1 MIWSRWLKLLVWC
14 SPVKVLSLLPP
25 RAAPRVAADGRPG
38 AMRTLAADGRSAAL
52 RTPSRRYAADDDDDE
67 KIINIEDLPELGAC
81 GEPKKHKDPASK
93 DGEALTDRFL
103 MAARALRG
111 EFDPEATDDDTE
123 ENSQL
128 LGAIIENYPAPFS
141 FTAVGRS
148 GGNDEGVRLLVDA
161 LTKVVSDS
169 CDGAFVDV
177 VATPRIGGKFAS
189 VRLTTD
195 VQSPEM
201 IQRVFA
207 ELRAVEAVKMAF

>member
-1 MIWSRWLKLLVWC
+1 MIWSHLLQLLVWC
-14 SPVKVLSLLPP
+14 SPMVVLSLRPAL
-25 RAAPRVAADGRPG
+25 RVAADRRP
-38 AMRTLAADGRSAAL
+38 AMRTL
-52 RTPSRRYAADDDDDE
+52 SRRYAADDGDE
-67 KIINIEDLPELGAC
+67 KIINYEDLPELGAC
-81 GEPKKHKDPASK
+81 EPKKHKDPVSK
-93 DGEALTDRFL
+93 EGEAPLTDRFL

-111 EFDPEATDDDTE
+111 EFDPEESNNDTE

-148 GGNDEGVRLLVDA
+148 GGNDEGVRSLVDA

>member
-1 MIWSRWLKLLVWC
+1 
-14 SPVKVLSLLPP
+14 
-25 RAAPRVAADGRPG
+25 
-38 AMRTLAADGRSAAL
+38 MRTLAAAGRPAAL
-52 RTPSRRYAADDDDDE
+52 RTPSRRYAADDGDE

-128 LGAIIENYPAPFS
+128 LGAIIETYPAPFS

-148 GGNDEGVRLLVDA
+148 GGNDEGVRSLVDA

>member
-1 MIWSRWLKLLVWC
+1 MVWLRWHQLLLWC
-14 SPVKVLSLLPP
+14 SPMVVLSLRPAL
-25 RAAPRVAADGRPG
+25 RVAADGRP
-38 AMRTLAADGRSAAL
+38 AL
-52 RTPSRRYAADDDDDE
+52 RTPSRRYAVDDGDE

-81 GEPKKHKDPASK
+81 GEKKHKDPVSK
-93 DGEALTDRFL
+93 EGEAPLTDRFL

-111 EFDPEATDDDTE
+111 EFDPEETNDDTE

>member
-1 MIWSRWLKLLVWC
+1 MVWLRWFQLWVWC
-14 SPVKVLSLLPP
+14 SPIRVLSLLP

-111 EFDPEATDDDTE
+111 EFGPEATDDDTE

-128 LGAIIENYPAPFS
+128 LGAIIETYPAPFS

-148 GGNDEGVRLLVDA
+148 DDDEDDEDESEEEDDDDDWA
-161 LTKVVSDS
+161 
-169 CDGAFVDV
+169 
-177 VATPRIGGKFAS
+177 
-189 VRLTTD
+189 
-195 VQSPEM
+195 
-201 IQRVFA
+201 
-207 ELRAVEAVKMAF
+207 

>member
-1 MIWSRWLKLLVWC
+1 MIWSHLLQLLVWC
-14 SPVKVLSLLPP
+14 SPMVVLSLRPAL
-25 RAAPRVAADGRPG
+25 RVAADRRP
-38 AMRTLAADGRSAAL
+38 AMRTL
-52 RTPSRRYAADDDDDE
+52 SRRYAADDGDE
-67 KIINIEDLPELGAC
+67 KIINYEDLPELGAC
-81 GEPKKHKDPASK
+81 EPKKHKDPVSK
-93 DGEALTDRFL
+93 EGEAPLTDRFL

-111 EFDPEATDDDTE
+111 EFDPEESNNDTE

-128 LGAIIENYPAPFS
+128 LGAIIETYPAPFS

-148 GGNDEGVRLLVDA
+148 GGNDEGVRSLVDA

>member
-1 MIWSRWLKLLVWC
+1 MIWSHLLQLLVWC
-14 SPVKVLSLLPP
+14 SPMVVLSLRPAL
-25 RAAPRVAADGRPG
+25 RVAADRRP
-38 AMRTLAADGRSAAL
+38 AM
-52 RTPSRRYAADDDDDE
+52 RTPSRRYAAEDDE
-67 KIINIEDLPELGAC
+67 TIINYEDLPELGAC
-81 GEPKKHKDPASK
+81 EPKKHKDPVSK
-93 DGEALTDRFL
+93 EGEAPLTDRFL

-111 EFDPEATDDDTE
+111 EFDPDESNNDTE

-148 GGNDEGVRLLVDA
+148 GGDDEGVRSLVDA

>member
-1 MIWSRWLKLLVWC
+1 MLMSRWFQLLVWC
-14 SPVKVLSLLPP
+14 SPMVVLSLQPRLPL
-25 RAAPRVAADGRPG
+25 RVAADGRP
-38 AMRTLAADGRSAAL
+38 AM

-81 GEPKKHKDPASK
+81 GEKKHKDPVSK
-93 DGEALTDRFL
+93 EGEAPLTDRFL

-111 EFDPEATDDDTE
+111 EFDPEETNDDTE

-128 LGAIIENYPAPFS
+128 LGAIIETYPAPFS

-148 GGNDEGVRLLVDA
+148 GGDDEGVRSLVDA

>member
-1 MIWSRWLKLLVWC
+1 MIWSNLLQLLVWC
-14 SPVKVLSLLPP
+14 SPVVRVLSLLP

-38 AMRTLAADGRSAAL
+38 AL
-52 RTPSRRYAADDDDDE
+52 RTPSRRYAADDDDE

-81 GEPKKHKDPASK
+81 GEKKHKDPVSK
-93 DGEALTDRFL
+93 EGEAPLTDRFL

>member
-1 MIWSRWLKLLVWC
+1 M
-14 SPVKVLSLLPP
+14 
-25 RAAPRVAADGRPG
+25 
-38 AMRTLAADGRSAAL
+38 
-52 RTPSRRYAADDDDDE
+52 RTPSRRYATDDDDE

-81 GEPKKHKDPASK
+81 GEKKHKDPASK
-93 DGEALTDRFL
+93 EGEAPLTDRFL

-148 GGNDEGVRLLVDA
+148 GGDDEGVRSLVDA

>member
-1 MIWSRWLKLLVWC
+1 MVWLRWFQLLLWC
-14 SPVKVLSLLPP
+14 SPVVAALLPALP
-25 RAAPRVAADGRPG
+25 RRA
-38 AMRTLAADGRSAAL
+38 
-52 RTPSRRYAADDDDDE
+52 PSRRYADDDDE

-103 MAARALRG
+103 LAARALRG

-148 GGNDEGVRLLVDA
+148 GGNDEGVRSLVDA

>member
-1 MIWSRWLKLLVWC
+1 MIWSHLLQLLVWC
-14 SPVKVLSLLPP
+14 SPMVVLSLRPAL
-25 RAAPRVAADGRPG
+25 RVAADRRP
-38 AMRTLAADGRSAAL
+38 AM
-52 RTPSRRYAADDDDDE
+52 RTPSRRYAAEDDE
-67 KIINIEDLPELGAC
+67 TIINYEDLPELGAC
-81 GEPKKHKDPASK
+81 EPKKHKDPASK

-148 GGNDEGVRLLVDA
+148 GGNDEGVRSLVDA

>member
-1 MIWSRWLKLLVWC
+1 MIWSHLLQLLVWC
-14 SPVKVLSLLPP
+14 SPMVVLSLRPAL
-25 RAAPRVAADGRPG
+25 RVAADRRP
-38 AMRTLAADGRSAAL
+38 AMRTL
-52 RTPSRRYAADDDDDE
+52 SRRYAADDGDE
-67 KIINIEDLPELGAC
+67 KIINYEDLPELGAC
-81 GEPKKHKDPASK
+81 EPKKHKDPVSK
-93 DGEALTDRFL
+93 EGEAPLTDRFL

-111 EFDPEATDDDTE
+111 EFDPEESNNDTE

-148 GGNDEGVRLLVDA
+148 GGDDEGVRLLVDA

>member
-1 MIWSRWLKLLVWC
+1 MVWC
-14 SPVKVLSLLPP
+14 SPVRVLSLLP
-25 RAAPRVAADGRPG
+25 RAAPRIAADGRP
-38 AMRTLAADGRSAAL
+38 AAL
-52 RTPSRRYAADDDDDE
+52 RSPSRRYAADDDDE

-148 GGNDEGVRLLVDA
+148 GGDDEGVRSLVDA

>member
-1 MIWSRWLKLLVWC
+1 MVWLRFQLLVWC
-14 SPVKVLSLLPP
+14 SPVVLCLQPRLP
-25 RAAPRVAADGRPG
+25 ALRVAADGRP
-38 AMRTLAADGRSAAL
+38 AAL
-52 RTPSRRYAADDDDDE
+52 RTPSRRYAADDDDE
-67 KIINIEDLPELGAC
+67 KIINYEDLPELGAC
-81 GEPKKHKDPASK
+81 EPKKHKDPVSK
-93 DGEALTDRFL
+93 EGEAPLTDRFL

-111 EFDPEATDDDTE
+111 EFDPDESNNDTE

-148 GGNDEGVRLLVDA
+148 GGNDEGVRSLVDA

>member
-1 MIWSRWLKLLVWC
+1 MIWSHLLQLLVWC
-14 SPVKVLSLLPP
+14 SPMVVLSLRPAL
-25 RAAPRVAADGRPG
+25 RVAADRRP
-38 AMRTLAADGRSAAL
+38 AM
-52 RTPSRRYAADDDDDE
+52 RTPSRRYAAEDDE
-67 KIINIEDLPELGAC
+67 TIINYEDLPELGAC
-81 GEPKKHKDPASK
+81 EPKKHKDPVSK
-93 DGEALTDRFL
+93 EGEAPLTDRFL

-111 EFDPEATDDDTE
+111 EFDPEESNNDTE

-148 GGNDEGVRLLVDA
+148 GGNDEGVRSLVDA

>member
-1 MIWSRWLKLLVWC
+1 MIWSHLLQLLVWC
-14 SPVKVLSLLPP
+14 SPMVVLSLRPAL
-25 RAAPRVAADGRPG
+25 RVAADRRP
-38 AMRTLAADGRSAAL
+38 AMRTL
-52 RTPSRRYAADDDDDE
+52 SRRYAADDGDE
-67 KIINIEDLPELGAC
+67 KIINYEDLPELGAC
-81 GEPKKHKDPASK
+81 EPKKHKDPASK
-93 DGEALTDRFL
+93 EGEAPLTDRFL

-111 EFDPEATDDDTE
+111 EFDPEESNDDTE

-128 LGAIIENYPAPFS
+128 LGAIIETYPAPFS

-148 GGNDEGVRLLVDA
+148 GGDDEGVRSLVDA

>member
-1 MIWSRWLKLLVWC
+1 MLQLLVWC
-14 SPVKVLSLLPP
+14 SPMVVLSLRPAL
-25 RAAPRVAADGRPG
+25 RVAADRRP
-38 AMRTLAADGRSAAL
+38 AMRTL
-52 RTPSRRYAADDDDDE
+52 SRRYAADDGDE
-67 KIINIEDLPELGAC
+67 KIINYEDLPELGAC
-81 GEPKKHKDPASK
+81 EPKKHKDPVSK
-93 DGEALTDRFL
+93 EGEAPLTDRFL

-111 EFDPEATDDDTE
+111 EFDPEESNNDTE

-148 GGNDEGVRLLVDA
+148 GGDDEGVRSLVDA

>member
-1 MIWSRWLKLLVWC
+1 MIWSHLLQLLVWC
-14 SPVKVLSLLPP
+14 SPMVVLSLRPAL
-25 RAAPRVAADGRPG
+25 RVAADRRP
-38 AMRTLAADGRSAAL
+38 AMRTL
-52 RTPSRRYAADDDDDE
+52 SRRYAADDGDE
-67 KIINIEDLPELGAC
+67 KIINYEDLPELGAC
-81 GEPKKHKDPASK
+81 EPKKHKDPASK

>member
-1 MIWSRWLKLLVWC
+1 MIWSHLLQLLVWC
-14 SPVKVLSLLPP
+14 SPMVVLSLRPAL
-25 RAAPRVAADGRPG
+25 RVAADRRP
-38 AMRTLAADGRSAAL
+38 AMRTL
-52 RTPSRRYAADDDDDE
+52 SRRYAADDGDE
-67 KIINIEDLPELGAC
+67 KIINYEDLPELGAC
-81 GEPKKHKDPASK
+81 EPKKHKDPVSK
-93 DGEALTDRFL
+93 EGEAPLTDRFL

-111 EFDPEATDDDTE
+111 EFDPEESNNDTE

-128 LGAIIENYPAPFS
+128 LGAIIETYPAPFS

-148 GGNDEGVRLLVDA
+148 GGDDEGVRSLVDA

>member
-1 MIWSRWLKLLVWC
+1 MIWSHLLQLLVWC
-14 SPVKVLSLLPP
+14 SPMVVLSLRPAL
-25 RAAPRVAADGRPG
+25 RVAADRRP
-38 AMRTLAADGRSAAL
+38 AMRTL
-52 RTPSRRYAADDDDDE
+52 SRRYAADDGDE
-67 KIINIEDLPELGAC
+67 KIINYEDLPELGAC
-81 GEPKKHKDPASK
+81 EPKKHKDPVSK
-93 DGEALTDRFL
+93 EGEAPLTDRFL

-111 EFDPEATDDDTE
+111 EFDPEESNNDTE

-148 GGNDEGVRLLVDA
+148 GGDDEGVRSLVDA

>member
-1 MIWSRWLKLLVWC
+1 MIWSHLLQLLVWC
-14 SPVKVLSLLPP
+14 SPMVVLSLRPAL
-25 RAAPRVAADGRPG
+25 RVAADRRP
-38 AMRTLAADGRSAAL
+38 AMRTL
-52 RTPSRRYAADDDDDE
+52 SRRYAADDGDE
-67 KIINIEDLPELGAC
+67 KIINYEDLPELGAC
-81 GEPKKHKDPASK
+81 EPKKHKDPVSK
-93 DGEALTDRFL
+93 EGEAPLTDRFL

-111 EFDPEATDDDTE
+111 EFDPEESNNDTE

-148 GGNDEGVRLLVDA
+148 GGNDEGVRSLVDA
-161 LTKVVSDS
+161 LTKVVSDT

>member
-1 MIWSRWLKLLVWC
+1 MVWLRWFQLLVCC
-14 SPVKVLSLLPP
+14 SHVVLSLQPRLP
-25 RAAPRVAADGRPG
+25 ALRVAADGRP
-38 AMRTLAADGRSAAL
+38 AL
-52 RTPSRRYAADDDDDE
+52 RTPSRRYAADDDDE

-81 GEPKKHKDPASK
+81 GEKKHKDPASK
-93 DGEALTDRFL
+93 EGEAPLTDRFL

-148 GGNDEGVRLLVDA
+148 GGDDEGVRSLVDA

>member
-1 MIWSRWLKLLVWC
+1 MIWSHLLQLLVWC
-14 SPVKVLSLLPP
+14 FPMVVLSLRPAL
-25 RAAPRVAADGRPG
+25 RVAADRRP
-38 AMRTLAADGRSAAL
+38 AMRTL
-52 RTPSRRYAADDDDDE
+52 SRRYAADDGDE
-67 KIINIEDLPELGAC
+67 KIINYEDLPELGAC
-81 GEPKKHKDPASK
+81 EPKKHKDPVSK
-93 DGEALTDRFL
+93 EGEAPLTDRFL

-111 EFDPEATDDDTE
+111 EFDPEESNNDTE

-141 FTAVGRS
+141 FPAVGRS
-148 GGNDEGVRLLVDA
+148 GGNDEGVRSLVDA

>member
-1 MIWSRWLKLLVWC
+1 MVWLRWFQLLVWC
-14 SPVKVLSLLPP
+14 SPMVVLSLRPAL
-25 RAAPRVAADGRPG
+25 RVAADGRP
-38 AMRTLAADGRSAAL
+38 AM
-52 RTPSRRYAADDDDDE
+52 RTPSRRYAADDGDE
-67 KIINIEDLPELGAC
+67 KIINYEDLPELGAC
-81 GEPKKHKDPASK
+81 EPKKHKDPVSK
-93 DGEALTDRFL
+93 EGEAPLTDRFL

-111 EFDPEATDDDTE
+111 EFDPDESNNDTE

-128 LGAIIENYPAPFS
+128 LGAIIETYPAPFS

-148 GGNDEGVRLLVDA
+148 GGNDEGVRSLVDA

>member
-1 MIWSRWLKLLVWC
+1 MIWSHLLQLLVWC
-14 SPVKVLSLLPP
+14 SPMVVLSLRPAL
-25 RAAPRVAADGRPG
+25 RVAADRRP
-38 AMRTLAADGRSAAL
+38 AM
-52 RTPSRRYAADDDDDE
+52 RTPSRRYAAEDDE
-67 KIINIEDLPELGAC
+67 TIINYEDLPELGAC
-81 GEPKKHKDPASK
+81 EPKKHKDPASK
-93 DGEALTDRFL
+93 EGEAPLTDRFL

-111 EFDPEATDDDTE
+111 EFDPEESNNDTE

-148 GGNDEGVRLLVDA
+148 GGNDEGVRSLVDA

>member
-1 MIWSRWLKLLVWC
+1 MIWSHLLQLLVWC
-14 SPVKVLSLLPP
+14 SPMVVLSLRPAL
-25 RAAPRVAADGRPG
+25 RVAADRRP
-38 AMRTLAADGRSAAL
+38 AMRTL
-52 RTPSRRYAADDDDDE
+52 SRRYAADDGDE
-67 KIINIEDLPELGAC
+67 KIINYEDLPELGAC
-81 GEPKKHKDPASK
+81 EPKKHKDPASK

-148 GGNDEGVRLLVDA
+148 GGNDEGVRSLVDA

>member
-1 MIWSRWLKLLVWC
+1 MIWSHLLQLLVWC
-14 SPVKVLSLLPP
+14 SPMVVLSLRPAL
-25 RAAPRVAADGRPG
+25 RVAADRRP
-38 AMRTLAADGRSAAL
+38 AM
-52 RTPSRRYAADDDDDE
+52 RTPSRRYAAEDDE
-67 KIINIEDLPELGAC
+67 TIINYEDLPELGAC
-81 GEPKKHKDPASK
+81 EPKKHKDPASK
-93 DGEALTDRFL
+93 EGEAPLTDRFL

-128 LGAIIENYPAPFS
+128 LGAIIETYPAPFS

-148 GGNDEGVRLLVDA
+148 GGNDEGVRSLVDA

>member
-1 MIWSRWLKLLVWC
+1 MVWVRWFQLLVW
-14 SPVKVLSLLPP
+14 SPVVLSLQPRLP
-25 RAAPRVAADGRPG
+25 ALRVAADRRP
-38 AMRTLAADGRSAAL
+38 AMRTL
-52 RTPSRRYAADDDDDE
+52 SRRYAADDGDE
-67 KIINIEDLPELGAC
+67 TIINYEDLPELGAC
-81 GEPKKHKDPASK
+81 EPKKHKDPVSK
-93 DGEALTDRFL
+93 EGEAPLTDRFL

-111 EFDPEATDDDTE
+111 EFDPDESNNDTE

-148 GGNDEGVRLLVDA
+148 GGNDEGVRSLVDA

>member
-1 MIWSRWLKLLVWC
+1 MIWSHLLQLLVWC
-14 SPVKVLSLLPP
+14 SPMVVLSLRPAL
-25 RAAPRVAADGRPG
+25 RVAADRRP
-38 AMRTLAADGRSAAL
+38 AMRAL
-52 RTPSRRYAADDDDDE
+52 SRRYAADDGDE
-67 KIINIEDLPELGAC
+67 KIINYEDLPELGAC
-81 GEPKKHKDPASK
+81 EPKKHKDPVSK
-93 DGEALTDRFL
+93 EGEAPLTDRFL

-111 EFDPEATDDDTE
+111 EFDPEESNNDTE

-148 GGNDEGVRLLVDA
+148 GGNDEGVRSLVDA

>member
-1 MIWSRWLKLLVWC
+1 MIWSHLLQLLVWC
-14 SPVKVLSLLPP
+14 SPMVVLSLRPAL
-25 RAAPRVAADGRPG
+25 RVAADRRP
-38 AMRTLAADGRSAAL
+38 AMRTL
-52 RTPSRRYAADDDDDE
+52 SRRYAADDGDE
-67 KIINIEDLPELGAC
+67 KIINYEDLPELGAC
-81 GEPKKHKDPASK
+81 EPKKHKDPVSK
-93 DGEALTDRFL
+93 EGEAPLTDRFL

-111 EFDPEATDDDTE
+111 EFDPDESNNDTE

-128 LGAIIENYPAPFS
+128 LGAIIETYPAPFS

>member
-1 MIWSRWLKLLVWC
+1 MVCC
-14 SPVKVLSLLPP
+14 SPVGVLSLLPP

-38 AMRTLAADGRSAAL
+38 AMRTLAADGRPL
-52 RTPSRRYAADDDDDE
+52 RTPSRRYAADDDDE

-111 EFDPEATDDDTE
+111 EFDPEESNNDTE

-148 GGNDEGVRLLVDA
+148 GGDDEGVRSLVDA

-195 VQSPEM
+195 VSSPEM

>member
-1 MIWSRWLKLLVWC
+1 MVWLRWFQLLACC
-14 SPVKVLSLLPP
+14 SPVLSLLPALP
-25 RAAPRVAADGRPG
+25 RAASRVAADGRPG
-38 AMRTLAADGRSAAL
+38 AAMRTLATDGRPAL
-52 RTPSRRYAADDDDDE
+52 RTPSRRYAADDDE

-111 EFDPEATDDDTE
+111 EFDPEETDDDTE

-169 CDGAFVDV
+169 CEGAFVDV

-201 IQRVFA
+201 INRVFA

>member
-1 MIWSRWLKLLVWC
+1 MIWSHLLQLLVWC
-14 SPVKVLSLLPP
+14 SPMVVLSLRPAL
-25 RAAPRVAADGRPG
+25 RVAADRRP
-38 AMRTLAADGRSAAL
+38 AMRTL
-52 RTPSRRYAADDDDDE
+52 SRRYAAEDDE
-67 KIINIEDLPELGAC
+67 TIINYEDLPELGAC
-81 GEPKKHKDPASK
+81 EPKKHKDPVSK
-93 DGEALTDRFL
+93 EGEAPLTDRFL

-111 EFDPEATDDDTE
+111 EFDPDESNNDTE

-128 LGAIIENYPAPFS
+128 LGAIIETYPAPFS

-148 GGNDEGVRLLVDA
+148 GGNDEGVRSLVDA

>member
-1 MIWSRWLKLLVWC
+1 
-14 SPVKVLSLLPP
+14 
-25 RAAPRVAADGRPG
+25 
-38 AMRTLAADGRSAAL
+38 MRTLAADTAAIRL
-52 RTPSRRYAADDDDDE
+52 LSRRYAADNDEDDE

-148 GGNDEGVRLLVDA
+148 GGDDEGVRSLVDA

>member
-1 MIWSRWLKLLVWC
+1 MIWSHLLQLLVWC
-14 SPVKVLSLLPP
+14 SPMVVLSLRPAL
-25 RAAPRVAADGRPG
+25 RVAADRRP
-38 AMRTLAADGRSAAL
+38 AMRTL
-52 RTPSRRYAADDDDDE
+52 SRRYAADDGDE
-67 KIINIEDLPELGAC
+67 KIINYEDLPELGAC
-81 GEPKKHKDPASK
+81 EPKKHKDPASK

-128 LGAIIENYPAPFS
+128 LGAIIETYPAPFS

-148 GGNDEGVRLLVDA
+148 GGNDEGVRSLVDA

>member
-1 MIWSRWLKLLVWC
+1 MVWLRWFQLLVWC
-14 SPVKVLSLLPP
+14 SPMVVLSLQPRLP
-25 RAAPRVAADGRPG
+25 ALRVAADGRP
-38 AMRTLAADGRSAAL
+38 AL
-52 RTPSRRYAADDDDDE
+52 RTPSRRYAADDGDDE

-81 GEPKKHKDPASK
+81 GEKKHKDPVSK
-93 DGEALTDRFL
+93 EGEAPLTDRFL